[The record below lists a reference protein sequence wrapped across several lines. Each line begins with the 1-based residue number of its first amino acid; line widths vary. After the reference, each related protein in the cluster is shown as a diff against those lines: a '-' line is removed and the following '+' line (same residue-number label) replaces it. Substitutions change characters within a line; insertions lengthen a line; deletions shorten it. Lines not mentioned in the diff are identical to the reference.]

1 VQQGIAVGG
10 LQPESALPQRCFFF
24 HLLGLRE
31 CGKEVPCCFDL
42 RKFRRRPE
50 AFECGGEYGMGVGS
64 AAGGL
69 VELRQRQ
76 RRAQPVAPRL
86 LLQRNGDGGEERFLG
101 RRRLR
106 RIAL

>member
-1 VQQGIAVGG
+1 
-10 LQPESALPQRCFFF
+10 
-24 HLLGLRE
+24 
-31 CGKEVPCCFDL
+31 
-42 RKFRRRPE
+42 
-50 AFECGGEYGMGVGS
+50 MGVGS

-101 RRRLR
+101 RAAFAGSRLSKISPR
-106 RIAL
+106 TRWVSASNHRCP